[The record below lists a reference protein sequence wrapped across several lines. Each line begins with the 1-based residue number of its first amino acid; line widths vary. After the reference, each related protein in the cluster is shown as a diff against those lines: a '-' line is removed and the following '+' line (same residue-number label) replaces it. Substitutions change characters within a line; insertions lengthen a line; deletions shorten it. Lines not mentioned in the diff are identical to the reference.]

1 MKQDRRDGV
10 SRRGLLGAIATIPAV
25 ATLGAQSVLADDAP
39 AAAPAVSAAPAA
51 AAPETPAG
59 YAYLG
64 LEEAAFVEAMVDT
77 MCPADDLTPSGTD
90 CGLATF
96 IDRQLAGAFGS
107 GDRLYMAGPWRAGK
121 PQQGYQ
127 HPLDPR
133 TFFSNGVI
141 AAQAACQAANGKAF
155 QDLSPADRDAFLT
168 AIASG
173 KITAQNF
180 GLAEW
185 FNDLVDPL
193 FEQACFAD
201 PIYGGNRNK
210 VFWKMVGYPG
220 LPAFHAEDVVTYRG
234 KPFPGAA
241 DPKSI
246 QDFS

>member
-1 MKQDRRDGV
+1 MNDNRNGGF
-10 SRRGLLGAIATIPAV
+10 SRRSLLGAIATIPAV
-25 ATLGAQSVLADDAP
+25 ATLDAGTSMAADAP
-39 AAAPAVSAAPAA
+39 AGASAPATTQSA
-51 AAPETPAG
+51 AG
-59 YAYLG
+59 YAYFS
-64 LEEAAFVEAMVDT
+64 LEESAFVEAMVDT
-77 MCPADDLTPSGTD
+77 MCPADALTPSGTD

-96 IDRQLAGAFGS
+96 IDRQFAGAFGS

-133 TFFSNGVI
+133 SFFSAGVV
-141 AAQAACQAANGKAF
+141 AAQRACQASANKSF
-155 QDLSPADRDAFLT
+155 QDLAPADRDAFLT

-173 KITAQNF
+173 KITSEDFA
-180 GLAEW
+180 LAEW
-185 FNDLVDPL
+185 FNELLEPL

-210 VFWKMVGYPG
+210 VFWKMIGFPG
-220 LPAFHAEDVVTYRG
+220 LPAFHAQDVEAYRG

>member
-1 MKQDRRDGV
+1 MKQNRSDGV
-10 SRRGLLGAIATIPAV
+10 SRRSLLGAIATIPAV
-25 ATLGAQSVLADDAP
+25 ATLDAQTGMADDLPQTTPPP
-39 AAAPAVSAAPAA
+39 ASPPAA
-51 AAPETPAG
+51 AAASSADG

-64 LEEAAFVEAMVDT
+64 LEESAFVEAMVDT
-77 MCPADDLTPSGTD
+77 MCPADALTPSGTD

-96 IDRQLAGAFGS
+96 IDRQLSGAFGS

-133 TFFSNGVI
+133 SFFSAGVV
-141 AAQAACQAANGKAF
+141 AAQRACQASSGKSF
-155 QDLSPADRDAFLT
+155 QDLAPADRDGFLT
-168 AIASG
+168 AIAAG
-173 KITAQNF
+173 KVTSDDFA
-180 GLAEW
+180 LAEW
-185 FNDLVDPL
+185 FNELVAPL

-210 VFWKMVGYPG
+210 VFWKMIGFPG
-220 LPAFHAEDVVTYRG
+220 LPAFHAEDVEQYRG